1 MKMKL
6 NKGTDDMTKAA
17 VAGLVLGTVLG
28 MLANNVIMNQ
38 NCQIKNTASKA
49 LNTVG
54 EAMQDI
60 SSRMQ

>member
-17 VAGLVLGTVLG
+17 FAGLVLGTVWG

-38 NCQIKNTASKA
+38 NCKIKNTASKA